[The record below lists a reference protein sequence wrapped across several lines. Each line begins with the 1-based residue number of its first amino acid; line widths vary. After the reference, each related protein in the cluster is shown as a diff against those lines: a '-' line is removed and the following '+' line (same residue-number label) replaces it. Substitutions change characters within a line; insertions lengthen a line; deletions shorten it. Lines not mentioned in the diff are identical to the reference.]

1 MVFAIQTMFTAEE
14 LPWALVDT
22 PENFLFMPQ
31 FINVSCIIYVHFAN
45 LK

>member
-1 MVFAIQTMFTAEE
+1 MVFATQMKFTAEK

-22 PENFLFMPQ
+22 LEKFLFMPQ
-31 FINVSCIIYVHFAN
+31 FINTSCIIYVLFAD